1 MVNALHSRVW
11 LCVFV
16 AARSCGDRKVIGCSH
31 TPRSHRR
38 TRYVLMFSI
47 DLFANI
53 RVCNEL
59 HRNMLTIYA
68 FRDLRLW
75 IFCGDTNSSA
85 HATYWVTAKGDF
97 ASLYVSHAYSTN
109 GSSARVQSCVC
120 CCVRADRVG
129 ACERSAQTSERD
141 VFEDISRGESI
152 AI

>member
-1 MVNALHSRVW
+1 
-11 LCVFV
+11 
-16 AARSCGDRKVIGCSH
+16 
-31 TPRSHRR
+31 
-38 TRYVLMFSI
+38 
-47 DLFANI
+47 
-53 RVCNEL
+53 
-59 HRNMLTIYA
+59 MLTIYT

-75 IFCGDTNSSA
+75 IFCGDTNSGA
-85 HATYWVTAKGDF
+85 HATYWVTTEGDF

-152 AI
+152 AIRFIIYFELFLFMCYMLHRWCYNYRNNATCG